1 MATLTNPFEIAREAL
16 RLLAVRRIPPT
27 PDNYLTL
34 YQEIAGLKPGTEPFP
49 EKQLRALANEL
60 PKTTPDQM
68 RLARQLEEAVKTSNW
83 EEYKARLVDFVAT
96 LAVAQK
102 LTWSDLISDLLKQ
115 WDAKHIGLTSARK
128 RESLEHVLT
137 ASGGNPETLFNRLQ
151 GLLRSWG
158 QGKETE
164 SANGVE
170 PASAE
175 SAKPKTVA
183 SELDDLQPELR
194 QLFAFTL
201 ETAIATQLME
211 SPQLSSDAKA
221 LANDIRTAVNVTQ
234 MQDFLTRL
242 KRFAFKLEL
251 LAEDQAELRSSLL
264 SLLRLLVENINELV
278 LDDRWLRGQ
287 IEVVR
292 EIIEKP
298 LSQRAI
304 DDAERRLKEVLFK
317 QSQLKASLS
326 EARDAIKQMLAGFV
340 DHLADFAE
348 ATSEYHDKIEGC
360 AEKISSANDISELES
375 VLGEVMRETRTIQI
389 NAQRSRDELRS
400 TQKKVEESELR
411 IKELERE
418 LETTGDL
425 VRHDQL
431 TGVLNRRGLEDIFNK
446 EIGRSKRHD
455 TVMCVALLDIDNFK
469 KLNDSLGHDVGDQAL
484 IHLATVCRETLR
496 PQDTVARFGGEE
508 FIILLPETPLND
520 AVIAMTRLQRELTK
534 KFFLSGNEKVLITFS
549 AGVTQ
554 MQNEDTQASVIKRAD
569 TACMKQNGQER
580 TRYSPHESRHSCRRS
595 RHPDQ
600 RRIAPQTETDDR
612 NRGKANHLAHSE
624 DLLGPR
630 HQRFHHLPRLQGLR
644 RQGILRQLF
653 PAHLRCHFRH
663 EEQPHGSARTAH
675 RALAC
680 HARRYRRA
688 HHDRRSPGS
697 RAAFH

>member
-34 YQEIAGLKPGTEPFP
+34 YQEIAGLKPSAEPFP
-49 EKQLRALANEL
+49 EKQLRALAGAL
-60 PKTTPDQM
+60 PKGTPDQL
-68 RLARQLEEAVKTSNW
+68 RLARQLEEAVKTASW
-83 EEYKARLVDFVAT
+83 DDFRTHLADFVST
-96 LAVAQK
+96 LAATQK
-102 LTWSDLISDLLKQ
+102 LSWSELIADLLKQ
-115 WDAKHIGLTSARK
+115 WDAKHVGLTSARK

-137 ASGGNPETLFNRLQ
+137 SSASNPDTLFNRLQ

-158 QGKETE
+158 QGREPDAANAASSEALE
-164 SANGVE
+164 SI
-170 PASAE
+170 
-175 SAKPKTVA
+175 AKPLA
-183 SELDDLQPELR
+183 SDDLQPELR

-201 ETAIATQLME
+201 ETAIATQLLD
-211 SPQLSSDAKA
+211 SPQLSSDAKV
-221 LANDIRTAVNVTQ
+221 LANDIRAATSVTQ

-264 SLLRLLVENINELV
+264 SLLRLLVENIDELV

-292 EIIEKP
+292 DIIDKP

-340 DHLADFAE
+340 DHLADFAD

-360 AEKISSANDISELES
+360 AEKISAASDISELES
-375 VLGEVMRETRTIQI
+375 VLSEVMRETRTIQI

-400 TQKKVEESELR
+400 TQKRVEESETR

-446 EIGRSKRHD
+446 EIGRAKRHD
-455 TVMCVALLDIDNFK
+455 TVICVALLDIDNFK

-484 IHLATVCRETLR
+484 IHLATVCRDTLR

-520 AVIAMTRLQRELTK
+520 AVTAMTRLQRELTK

-549 AGVTQ
+549 CGVTQ
-554 MQNEDTQASVIKRAD
+554 MQEGDTQASVIKRAD
-569 TACMKQNGQER
+569 TAMYEAKR
-580 TRYSPHESRHSCRRS
+580 T
-595 RHPDQ
+595 
-600 RRIAPQTETDDR
+600 
-612 NRGKANHLAHSE
+612 GKNKVL
-624 DLLGPR
+624 
-630 HQRFHHLPRLQGLR
+630 
-644 RQGILRQLF
+644 
-653 PAHLRCHFRH
+653 
-663 EEQPHGSARTAH
+663 TA
-675 RALAC
+675 
-680 HARRYRRA
+680 
-688 HHDRRSPGS
+688 
-697 RAAFH
+697 

>member
-34 YQEIAGLKPGTEPFP
+34 YQEIAGLKPSAEPFP
-49 EKQLRALANEL
+49 EKQLRALAGAL
-60 PKTTPDQM
+60 PKATPDQL
-68 RLARQLEEAVKTSNW
+68 RLARQLEEAVKASNW
-83 EEYKARLVDFVAT
+83 EDYKTHLADFVSALAAT
-96 LAVAQK
+96 QK
-102 LTWSDLISDLLKQ
+102 LSWSELISDLLKQ
-115 WDAKHIGLTSARK
+115 WDAKHVGLTSARK

-137 ASGGNPETLFNRLQ
+137 SSASNPDTLFNRLQ

-158 QGKETE
+158 QGREAE
-164 SANGVE
+164 NVSA
-170 PASAE
+170 AE
-175 SAKPKTVA
+175 SGETSDAPA
-183 SELDDLQPELR
+183 RPAAGDELQPELR

-201 ETAIATQLME
+201 ETAIATQLLD
-211 SPQLSSDAKA
+211 SPQLASDAKA
-221 LANDIRTAVNVTQ
+221 LAKDIRTAASVTQ

-251 LAEDQAELRSSLL
+251 LAEDQAELRNSLL
-264 SLLRLLVENINELV
+264 SLLRLLVENIDELV

-292 EIIEKP
+292 DIIEKP

-340 DHLADFAE
+340 DHLADFAD

-360 AEKISSANDISELES
+360 AEKISAANDISELES
-375 VLGEVMRETRTIQI
+375 VLSEVMRETRTIQI

-400 TQKKVEESELR
+400 TQKKVEESETR
-411 IKELERE
+411 IRELERE

-520 AVIAMTRLQRELTK
+520 AVTAMTRLQRELTK

-549 AGVTQ
+549 CGVTQ
-554 MQNEDTQASVIKRAD
+554 MQEGDTQASVIKRAD
-569 TACMKQNGQER
+569 TAMYEAKR
-580 TRYSPHESRHSCRRS
+580 T
-595 RHPDQ
+595 
-600 RRIAPQTETDDR
+600 
-612 NRGKANHLAHSE
+612 GKNKVL
-624 DLLGPR
+624 
-630 HQRFHHLPRLQGLR
+630 
-644 RQGILRQLF
+644 
-653 PAHLRCHFRH
+653 
-663 EEQPHGSARTAH
+663 TA
-675 RALAC
+675 
-680 HARRYRRA
+680 
-688 HHDRRSPGS
+688 
-697 RAAFH
+697 